1 MESEMENQ
9 TVEHF
14 DANDWPRDFDV
25 RAEVAEQ
32 AELLDADDA
41 HE

>member
-1 MESEMENQ
+1 MENQ

>member
-1 MESEMENQ
+1 MDNQ
-9 TVEHF
+9 TVEYF
-14 DANDWPRDFDV
+14 DANEWPRDFDV

-41 HE
+41 QE

>member
-1 MESEMENQ
+1 MENQ
-9 TVEHF
+9 TVEQF
-14 DANDWPRDFDV
+14 DAIDWPRDFDV

-41 HE
+41 QE